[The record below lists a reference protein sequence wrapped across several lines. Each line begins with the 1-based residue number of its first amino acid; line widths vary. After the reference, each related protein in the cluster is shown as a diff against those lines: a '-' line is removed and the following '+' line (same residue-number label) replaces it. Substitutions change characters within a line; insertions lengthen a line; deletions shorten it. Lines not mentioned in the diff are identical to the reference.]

1 MRWHL
6 DGDGGCLAALLTAA
20 FEGEAHGVRVRHIA
34 GQRLGDGGL
43 QFGRAVAV
51 EQPLQTDSDGTE
63 VGATLSSAD
72 QQVRGGRHR
81 LRQAIRGTVPAGR
94 MLLLLQG
101 LDMRGVLDL
110 RPLVVAARMAGE

>member
-6 DGDGGCLAALLTAA
+6 DGDGGCLAALLAAA

-72 QQVRGGRHR
+72 SDVIAEETRS
-81 LRQAIRGTVPAGR
+81 
-94 MLLLLQG
+94 
-101 LDMRGVLDL
+101 
-110 RPLVVAARMAGE
+110 RPMASFFLPFS